1 MASDSLTPDEQQL
14 IERLAARVV
23 ELHLELPAILTLEG
37 GKPLS
42 VLAGQAM
49 IFFEPF
55 IQTIFSFPDYRRF
68 AQLIERRDAVE
79 ALIQAIERRADEAR
93 LARRAAKASTPPE
106 RR

>member
-1 MASDSLTPDEQQL
+1 MASESLTSDERL
-14 IERLAARVV
+14 LLDRLAARVV
-23 ELHLELPAILTLEG
+23 DLHLELPAILTLEG

-55 IQTIFSFPDYRRF
+55 IQTLFSFPDYRRF

-79 ALIQAIERRADEAR
+79 ALIQTIERRADDAR
-93 LARRAAKASTPPE
+93 VARRAAKSGAQD